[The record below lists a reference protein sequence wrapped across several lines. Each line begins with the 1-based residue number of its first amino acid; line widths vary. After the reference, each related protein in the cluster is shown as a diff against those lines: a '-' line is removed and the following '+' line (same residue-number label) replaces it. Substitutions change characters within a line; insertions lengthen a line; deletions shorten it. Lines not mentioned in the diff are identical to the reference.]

1 MVLNKYNKGGKM
13 KTLVTKHPA
22 LVLYLLEKRIIA
34 SGDSEVVKSPT
45 TTLIKGKDVIGVDL
59 PYELTSQMK
68 SYTNVVL
75 NLPKELRDKELSL
88 QNIRDNIGD
97 ITTYEVKKVK

>member
-22 LVLYLLEKRIIA
+22 LVLYLLEKGIITNR
-34 SGDSEVVKSPT
+34 DVEVVKSPT
-45 TTLIKGKDVIGVDL
+45 SLKGKDVIGVDL

-97 ITTYEVKKVK
+97 ITTYVVRKVE